1 MDALKISANEIA
13 LSFPR
18 RNYEDMMTKA
28 TVLTTLLG
36 SDKVDPKIAY
46 QVSKITPD
54 PEEAYRMG
62 LAWYEQMMK
71 STQNDTENKPDD
83 TRNEGD
89 AV

>member
-1 MDALKISANEIA
+1 
-13 LSFPR
+13 
-18 RNYEDMMTKA
+18 MTKA

-62 LAWYEQMMK
+62 LAWYEQNMK
-71 STQNDTENKPDD
+71 SAQNAANDTESKPND
-83 TRNEGD
+83 TGNEGD